1 MGCNCSRDNSKIIV
15 SNLKKNNNK
24 FTLKIHIPN
33 SDKCKTLIFY
43 SLNNKETIINLFNYF
58 FFLNEEEKIDV
69 NFISIYNKK
78 NDTFDYYIE
87 RLNGYE
93 IENEENPK
101 NGKLWNCYINK
112 KKLDWSFA
120 CHNNRIIDVND
131 EIELIYEGDAQT
143 SLGINEYEI
152 SEINN

>member
-15 SNLKKNNNK
+15 NNLKKNNNK

-33 SDKCKTLIFY
+33 ADKCKTLIFY

>member
-1 MGCNCSRDNSKIIV
+1 M
-15 SNLKKNNNK
+15 KKNNNK
-24 FTLKIHIPN
+24 FSLKIHIPN
-33 SDKCKTLIFY
+33 SDKYKTLIFY
-43 SLNNKETIINLFNYF
+43 SLNNKETIVNLFNYF
-58 FFLNEEEKIDV
+58 FFLNNEEKIDV
-69 NFISIYNKK
+69 NFISIYNEK

-143 SLGINEYEI
+143 SLGMNENEF